1 MRSRAFLAVLACAFF
16 TFVCALIRVGN
27 ASKLRELQG
36 DRTFYL
42 NSASSQSLVKKTL
55 SLSDIPKLKG
65 ESVTIRKTLTGQEKT
80 AFVEEL
86 LEKYDAYIIMEEA
99 CGETVS
105 YYCYSPNLGECV
117 LLGDS
122 AVNLHIA
129 IAPSRAAIGVP
140 LIFGGF

>member
-1 MRSRAFLAVLACAFF
+1 MRFRTLLTVAACAFF
-16 TFVCALIRVGN
+16 TLVCALCRVGN
-27 ASKLRELQG
+27 ATKLRDFQG
-36 DRTFYL
+36 ERTFYL

-55 SLSDIPKLKG
+55 ALSDISKLKG
-65 ESVTIRKTLTGQEKT
+65 ESVTMQTTLTGQEKT
-80 AFVEEL
+80 AFVEKV

-105 YYCYSPNLGECV
+105 YYCYSPNLGKSV
-117 LLGDS
+117 LLGGS

-129 IAPSRAAIGVP
+129 IAPSRVALGVP